1 MRTARTAGLAL
12 LLTLFVEA
20 CGPTTPSGAASVA
33 PIVQP
38 TGPGSASASVNL
50 PDFEGRVRD
59 ATARE
64 GALIRAVAGESAGGP
79 AELRLAAGQLQAWV
93 RAERDWLTAHPPD
106 GCYQDAAGA
115 FTTAVD
121 GIQTA
126 AELLDGL
133 AATSPRPSDDTTGQ
147 QAAEQLSAA
156 TAALAHAADLAKAA
170 RTACR

>member
-1 MRTARTAGLAL
+1 M
-12 LLTLFVEA
+12 
-20 CGPTTPSGAASVA
+20 
-33 PIVQP
+33 
-38 TGPGSASASVNL
+38 NL
-50 PDFEGRVRD
+50 PDFEGRVRE

-64 GALIRAVAGESAGGP
+64 GAMVRAVAGATAGGP
-79 AELRLAAGQLQAWV
+79 ADLRLAAAQMRTWV

-106 GCYQDAAGA
+106 GCYQDAAEA
-115 FTTAVD
+115 FTTAID
-121 GIQTA
+121 GIETA